1 MPPRQNLLIPIGA
14 GAISALAYLVAAHGV
29 GFGVLTGYFGT
40 LPLFIAGLALGV
52 PAAAIA
58 TASSL
63 VLAALGASIA
73 VAAVFAAAYL
83 LPPLL
88 LVRQALLGRPDS
100 TGGVEWYPP
109 GMLLAWTAAI
119 GSVLFVAAALL
130 LSVQADGLI
139 GTIETYV
146 GMVWDTI
153 VQGEAEERR
162 SGFIQAV
169 VPLLPGAIVASWI
182 AMMVVNG
189 CLAQSLL
196 VRMGR
201 NLRPT
206 PAYSALELPAWLLP
220 TLTIAAAA
228 GLLLPGAAGYVG
240 QNLAVILV
248 APFCFLGLAV
258 VHVLCRR
265 VGSGRLLLGMFYT
278 MLVLLTWP
286 VILLAGL
293 GLMEPWLKLRKQ
305 EAGKSGPPATG
316 VND

>member
-1 MPPRQNLLIPIGA
+1 MPPRQHLLIPIGA
-14 GAISALAYLVAAHGV
+14 GIACALAYLIAAYGV
-29 GFGVLTGYFGT
+29 GVGAVTGYFGT
-40 LPLFIAGLALGV
+40 LPLFMAGLALGV
-52 PAAAIA
+52 PAAIIA

-63 VLAALGASIA
+63 VMAALGASIA
-73 VAAVFAAAYL
+73 MAAVFAVAYL

-88 LVRQALLGRPDS
+88 LIRQALLGRPDGK
-100 TGGVEWYPP
+100 GGVEWYPA
-109 GMLLAWTAAI
+109 GMLLAWTAGLGA
-119 GSVLFVAAALL
+119 SLFAVSAVL
-130 LSVQADGLI
+130 LSVQADGLV
-139 GTIETYV
+139 GTIESYV
-146 GMVWDTI
+146 GLLWDTF

-162 SGFIQAV
+162 SGFIKAV
-169 VPLLPGAIVASWI
+169 VPLLPGVIIASWI

-206 PAYSALELPAWLLP
+206 PAYSAIELPQWLLP
-220 TLTIAAAA
+220 ALTMAAAA

-240 QNLAVILV
+240 QNVAIILV

-265 VGSGRLLLGMFYT
+265 VGSGRLLLGVFYT
-278 MLVLLTWP
+278 LLILLTWP

-305 EAGKSGPPATG
+305 DAGNSGPPATG
-316 VND
+316 VN

>member
-1 MPPRQNLLIPIGA
+1 MLPRPHLLIPIGA
-14 GAISALAYLVAAHGV
+14 GIASALAYLIAVNGAGM
-29 GFGVLTGYFGT
+29 GLLTGYFGA
-40 LPLFIAGLALGV
+40 LPLFMAGLALGV

-63 VLAALGASIA
+63 VVAALGAS
-73 VAAVFAAAYL
+73 VAAAALFAAAYL
-83 LPPLL
+83 LPPVL
-88 LVRQALLGRPDS
+88 LVRQALLGRPDGN
-100 TGGVEWYPP
+100 GGVEWYPP
-109 GMLLAWTAAI
+109 GMLLAWTAGLGAT
-119 GSVLFVAAALL
+119 LFGVVALL
-130 LSVQADGLI
+130 LSTQAEGLV

-146 GMVWDTI
+146 GTVWDTI
-153 VQGEAEERR
+153 VQDEAAERR
-162 SGFIQAV
+162 TGFIEMV

-206 PAYSALELPAWLLP
+206 PTYSAMDLPAWLLP
-220 TLTIAAAA
+220 LLTAAAA
-228 GLLLPGAAGYVG
+228 GGLLLPGTAGYVG
-240 QNLAVILV
+240 QNLAIILA

-265 VGSGRLLLGMFYT
+265 VGSGRLLLGMFYA
-278 MLVLLTWP
+278 MLILLTWP

-293 GLMEPWLKLRKQ
+293 GLMEPWLKLRGQ
-305 EAGKSGPPATG
+305 GRGSSGPPVPGPET
-316 VND
+316 